1 MNEVNGILNL
11 IKPVGWTS
19 MDVVRKLKRLTRQKK
34 VGHAGTLDP
43 EATGILPICFGQATR
58 VMEYLVDSP
67 KSYEAVIK
75 LGISTDSY
83 DAVGAI
89 VKSQDPSNI
98 TQADVENG
106 LLKYVGAFDQ
116 VPPMYSALKKDGERL
131 YNLARAGKEVVREPR
146 EVNIYN
152 LDVLEY
158 NLPEIRLLV
167 ECGRGMYVRSLAH
180 DLGEDLGCGAHLKEL
195 KRVSSGPFNF
205 SNAISVEEAEH
216 ACVNEAWQGFLFPVD
231 FPLSKFKAAVVKDE
245 KRKAVIMGQSVY
257 LGFPSNLDSSQNM
270 CRLYSEDGMFLALMG
285 LGKTRGVWKANKVF
299 NLNGRMQG

>member
-1 MNEVNGILNL
+1 MKQVNGILNV

-19 MDVVRKLKRLTRQKK
+19 MDVVRRLKGLTRQKK

-58 VMEYLVDSP
+58 IMEYLVDSP
-67 KSYEAVIK
+67 KCYEAVIK

-89 VKSQDPSNI
+89 TKTQDSSNI

-106 LLKYVGAFDQ
+106 LGKYVGVFNQ
-116 VPPMYSALKKDGERL
+116 VPPMYSALKKNGERL
-131 YNLARAGKEVVREPR
+131 YNLARAGKEIVREPR
-146 EVNIYN
+146 EVSIYN
-152 LDVLEY
+152 LDVLKC
-158 NLPEIRLLV
+158 NLPEISLLV

-195 KRVSSGPFNF
+195 KRIRSGPFNF
-205 SNAISVEEAEH
+205 SNAISIEEAED
-216 ACVNEAWQGFLFPVD
+216 ACVNEAWQDFLFPVD
-231 FPLSKFKAAVVKDE
+231 FPLSKFKAAVVKDD
-245 KRKAVIMGQSVY
+245 KRQAVIMGQSVY
-257 LGFPSNLDSSQNM
+257 LGFPSNLDSAQDM

-299 NLNGRMQG
+299 NLNLDMQD

>member
-1 MNEVNGILNL
+1 
-11 IKPVGWTS
+11 
-19 MDVVRKLKRLTRQKK
+19 
-34 VGHAGTLDP
+34 
-43 EATGILPICFGQATR
+43 
-58 VMEYLVDSP
+58 MEYLVDSP

-75 LGISTDSY
+75 LGVSTDSY
-83 DAVGAI
+83 DAVGNI
-89 VKSQDPSNI
+89 MKVQDSSDI
-98 TQADVENG
+98 TQADVEKG
-106 LLKYVGAFDQ
+106 LLKYQGAFDQ
-116 VPPMYSALKKDGERL
+116 IPPMYSALKKNGERL
-131 YNLARAGKEVVREPR
+131 YNLARAGKEVIREPR

-195 KRVSSGPFNF
+195 RRVSSGPFNF

-216 ACVNEAWQGFLFPVD
+216 ACVNESWQSFLFPVD
-231 FPLSKFKAAVVKDE
+231 FPLSKFKAAVVRDE

-257 LGFPSNLDSSQNM
+257 LGFPSNLDSSQDM
-270 CRLYSEDGMFLALMG
+270 CRLYSEDGMFFALMG

-299 NLNGRMQG
+299 NLNRSM